1 MLKSVFQRLVEAI
14 EINPE
19 SGCWEFSKGLTGKGY
34 AMLFHEGRSV
44 YAHRLSYE
52 FAYGPVPEGLVID
65 HLCVNTKCVKPE
77 HLEAVTQV
85 VNMSRSK
92 WARQTHCLRGHEFTI
107 ENTYVHKRAHGPARV
122 CRACKRM
129 RSNGEI

>member
-1 MLKSVFQRLVEAI
+1 MNKSIFQRLVEAI

-19 SGCWEFSKGLTGKGY
+19 TGCWESTNGINGKGY
-34 AMLFHEGRSV
+34 SQFLVDGRNQ
-44 YAHRLSYE
+44 YGHRLSYE
-52 FAYGPVPEGLVID
+52 FAYGPIPDGLVID
-65 HLCVNTKCVKPE
+65 HLCSNPKCIKPS

-107 ENTYVHKRAHGPARV
+107 DNTYRHKRAHGYARV
-122 CRACKRM
+122 CRACKLM
-129 RSNGEI
+129 RYRGEI